1 MYKRFITRSEFN
13 SYEDYKQNFKITVP
27 ENFNF
32 AYDVVDVIAKETP
45 ERPALVWCND
55 KGDEKTIN
63 FKEMEQY
70 SNKAANFFSS
80 LGIKKGDKVMLILK
94 RRYEFWY
101 ALLAL
106 HKIGAV
112 GIPATHQ
119 LTSKDII
126 YRCNA
131 ADIKLIIS
139 VAEEEVVKHI
149 NDAQGKSQLF
159 PKIKIQVVNRTS
171 SQIIGALKN
180 GLIDFGIA
188 TLPVN
193 ENGFNII
200 DFIEV
205 EDIFVA
211 SYRYKDLKGKKISL
225 SELIKYP
232 LLTLPRNSTT
242 RVNLDSFLK
251 TMNLSITPEI
261 VLESVDLLIEFAKI
275 GLGVSHVLKVSAFEA
290 IEGQELFEVLTKETL
305 PLRKLGIISIENVP
319 MSNAANKFINHLCRK

>member
-1 MYKRFITRSEFN
+1 M
-13 SYEDYKQNFKITVP
+13 D
-27 ENFNF
+27 
-32 AYDVVDVIAKETP
+32 
-45 ERPALVWCND
+45 
-55 KGDEKTIN
+55 IN
-63 FKEMEQY
+63 FELYKIFYHAAKYKNFSDAAKQLFISQSAVSQAIKNLEEKMGSTLFYRKSRSVELTQEGMLLFSHVEQAY
-70 SNKAANFFSS
+70 NFLKTAENKISQMQNMDCGEVRIGVSDTICKYYLIS
-80 LGIKKGDKVMLILK
+80 YLGK
-94 RRYEFWY
+94 F
-101 ALLAL
+101 
-106 HKIGAV
+106 
-112 GIPATHQ
+112 T
-119 LTSKDII
+119 
-126 YRCNA
+126 
-131 ADIKLIIS
+131 
-139 VAEEEVVKHI
+139 
-149 NDAQGKSQLF
+149 QLF

-211 SYRYKDLKGKKISL
+211 SYRYKELKGKKISL

-290 IEGQELFEVLTKETL
+290 IEGHELFEVLTKETL
-305 PLRKLGIISIENVP
+305 PLRKLGIISMENVP
-319 MSNAANKFINHLCRK
+319 LSNAANKFINHLCMK